1 MKKHYFK
8 LLLISTCIAITVIAG
23 TIDLNQLLNYSNQ
36 TIPNY
41 IIKNNLPA
49 NNAITDA
56 GATLGRVLF
65 YDKKLSVNNTIACAS
80 CHIQQFAFGDTA
92 VASIGFNGGR
102 TGRHSMRLANA
113 RFSNEVKFFWDERA
127 TSLENQTTH
136 PIKDAVE
143 MGYSGLNGQQSFDS
157 LTAKLTSISYYPT
170 LFNAAFGS
178 TEITELKI
186 QRALAQFIRSIQS
199 FDSKY
204 DIGRAQVANDGQQFP
219 NFTMQENMGKML
231 FLGPPPQG
239 AGCAGCHRAPEF
251 DIDPNSRNNGV
262 IGVIGDTTID
272 LTNTR
277 SPSLRD
283 LVNSSGQLNGPL
295 MHNGIFNSLEQV
307 VNHYNLIPNNPANTN
322 LDNRLRGPGGV
333 TQNLQLSQQ
342 QKDALVAFLKTLS
355 GNAVYTDTRWSN
367 PFDSNGNVNIIPVTS
382 TGFKQLT
389 TSFSIQTYPNPVTN
403 TLYIETNNSEITFKI
418 YNVKGQ
424 LVYEN
429 SSNGKAKIE
438 VSNWIN
444 GTYVLHVM
452 NTSNQLL
459 ATRMIQKQ

>member
-1 MKKHYFK
+1 MNKYYTKIF
-8 LLLISTCIAITVIAG
+8 LIATSIAVTVVAG

-36 TIPNY
+36 SIPAY
-41 IIKNNLPA
+41 IIKNNVPA

-65 YDKKLSVNNTIACAS
+65 YDKKLSVNNTIACAN

-92 VASIGFNGGR
+92 LASLGFDGGR

-113 RFSNEVKFFWDERA
+113 RFSNEVRFFWDERA

-143 MGYSGLNGQQSFDS
+143 MGYSGQNGQQNFDS
-157 LTAKLTSISYYPT
+157 LILKLNTISYYPT
-170 LFNAAFGS
+170 LFTAAFG
-178 TEITELKI
+178 TAEITEQKI

-199 FDSKY
+199 FDSKF
-204 DIGRAQVANDGQQFP
+204 DVGRAQVTTDAQQFP

-262 IGVIGDTTID
+262 IGVIGDTTVD

-283 LVNSSGQLNGPL
+283 LLNKSGQLNGPL

-333 TQNLQLSQQ
+333 TQNLQLTQQ

-355 GNAVYTDTRWSN
+355 GNAIYTDTRWSN
-367 PFDSNGNVNIIPVTS
+367 PFDSNGNVTIIPVS
-382 TGFKQLT
+382 TTGLKTFAGK
-389 TSFSIQTYPNPVTN
+389 FPIRIYPNPTSEFVF
-403 TLYIETNNSEITFKI
+403 IETISNENHIQVF
-418 YNVKGQ
+418 NAKGQ
-424 LVYEN
+424 LIHE
-429 SSNGKAKIE
+429 SKTNGKTKLD
-438 VSNWIN
+438 VSNWSN
-444 GTYVLHVM
+444 GMYVVQVL
-452 NTSNQLL
+452 NASNQLL
-459 ATRMIQKQ
+459 ATRKFQKM